1 MWKKSQKKM
10 KKSKYYIISI
20 ILCAIIF
27 GIIGYY
33 CGSNPQKVV
42 ETDTVFTTK
51 TDTLWKDTTIT
62 IKELVPKEIV
72 KKKVDTLYLSNGDTL
87 NLITESKRYDEVL
100 TSGVDTCEVSA
111 FVSGVHPS
119 LDSLSW
125 KLKTHHE
132 VITNTV
138 EIIKY
143 IEKKKTFKDRFHIQP
158 QVGVG
163 YGLFNKKIDTYVG
176 IGIGVDI

>member
-1 MWKKSQKKM
+1 M

-33 CGSNPQKVV
+33 CGSKSQKVV

>member
-1 MWKKSQKKM
+1 M

-33 CGSNPQKVV
+33 CGSKPQKVV

-51 TDTLWKDTTIT
+51 IDTLWRDTTIT

-158 QVGVG
+158 QIGVG
-163 YGLFNKKIDTYVG
+163 YGLFNKKIDAYVG

>member
-1 MWKKSQKKM
+1 M

-33 CGSNPQKVV
+33 CGSKPQKVV

-51 TDTLWKDTTIT
+51 IDTLWRDTTIT

-72 KKKVDTLYLSNGDTL
+72 KLKVDTIYLSNGDTL

-158 QVGVG
+158 QIGVG
-163 YGLFNKKIDTYVG
+163 YGLFNKKIDAYVG

>member
-1 MWKKSQKKM
+1 M
-10 KKSKYYIISI
+10 KNSKYYIIAI
-20 ILCAIIF
+20 ILCSIIF

-33 CGSNPQKVV
+33 CGSKPQKVV
-42 ETDTVFTTK
+42 ETDTVLTTK

-87 NLITESKRYDEVL
+87 NLITESKRYDELL

>member
-1 MWKKSQKKM
+1 M

-33 CGSNPQKVV
+33 CGSKPQKVV

-51 TDTLWKDTTIT
+51 IDTLWRDTTIT

-72 KKKVDTLYLSNGDTL
+72 KLKVDTIYLSNGDTL

-163 YGLFNKKIDTYVG
+163 YGLFNKKIDAYVG

>member
-1 MWKKSQKKM
+1 M
-10 KKSKYYIISI
+10 KNNTLIVVAVV
-20 ILCAIIF
+20 LCAIIF
-27 GIIGYY
+27 GIFGYY
-33 CGSNPQKVV
+33 CGSKPQKVI

-132 VITNTV
+132 VVTNTV
-138 EIIKY
+138 EITKY

-158 QVGVG
+158 QIGVG
-163 YGLFNKKIDTYVG
+163 YGLFNKKIDAYVG

>member
-1 MWKKSQKKM
+1 M
-10 KKSKYYIISI
+10 KKSKYYIIAI
-20 ILCAIIF
+20 ILCSIIF
-27 GIIGYY
+27 GIFGYFV
-33 CGSNPQKVV
+33 GNKPQKI
-42 ETDTVFTTK
+42 EKTDTVFTTK

-100 TSGVDTCEVSA
+100 KSGVDTCEVSA

-119 LDSLSW
+119 LDSLSMN
-125 KLKTHHE
+125 LKTHHE
-132 VITNTV
+132 VVTNTV
-138 EIIKY
+138 EITKY

-158 QVGVG
+158 QIGVG
-163 YGLFNKKIDTYVG
+163 YGLFNKKIDAYVG

>member
-1 MWKKSQKKM
+1 M
-10 KKSKYYIISI
+10 KNNTLIVVAVV
-20 ILCAIIF
+20 LCAIIF
-27 GIIGYY
+27 GILGYY
-33 CGSNPQKVV
+33 CGSKPQKVV
-42 ETDTVFTTK
+42 ETDTVYTTK

-72 KKKVDTLYLSNGDTL
+72 KKKVDTLYLNNGDTL

-143 IEKKKTFKDRFHIQP
+143 IEKKKAFKDRFHIQP

>member
-1 MWKKSQKKM
+1 M

-27 GIIGYY
+27 GTFGYFV
-33 CGSNPQKVV
+33 GNKPQKVI

-132 VITNTV
+132 VVTNTV
-138 EIIKY
+138 EITKY

-158 QVGVG
+158 QIGVG
-163 YGLFNKKIDTYVG
+163 YGLFNKKIDAYVG
-176 IGIGVDI
+176 IGIGVDL

>member
-1 MWKKSQKKM
+1 M
-10 KKSKYYIISI
+10 KNNTLIVVAIV
-20 ILCAIIF
+20 LCAIIF
-27 GIIGYY
+27 GILGYY
-33 CGSNPQKVV
+33 CGSKPQKVV
-42 ETDTVFTTK
+42 ETDTVFTAK

>member
-1 MWKKSQKKM
+1 M
-10 KKSKYYIISI
+10 KKSKYYIIAI
-20 ILCAIIF
+20 ILCSIIF
-27 GIIGYY
+27 GIFGYY
-33 CGSNPQKVV
+33 CGSKPQKVV
-42 ETDTVFTTK
+42 KTDTVFTTK
-51 TDTLWKDTTIT
+51 IDTLWKDTTIT

-72 KKKVDTLYLSNGDTL
+72 KLKVDTIHLSNGDTMQ
-87 NLITESKRYDEVL
+87 LITESKRYDELL

>member
-1 MWKKSQKKM
+1 M
-10 KKSKYYIISI
+10 KNSKYYIISI

-33 CGSNPQKVV
+33 CGNKPQKVI

-132 VITNTV
+132 VVTNTV
-138 EIIKY
+138 EITKY

-163 YGLFNKKIDTYVG
+163 YGLFNKKIDAYVG

>member
-1 MWKKSQKKM
+1 M

-27 GIIGYY
+27 GIIGFY
-33 CGSNPQKVV
+33 CGSKSQKVV

-87 NLITESKRYDEVL
+87 NLITESKRYDELL

-138 EIIKY
+138 EITKY